1 MTSPALSAI
10 MFHVHMALPRRGL
23 PNARMLEYSYGMLLK
38 QVRRKYMIEDFLYL
52 SELYDIYGALL
63 TEKQQSCLKLH
74 LFEDFSLAEAGDALG
89 ITRQAVHDNIHRSN
103 QAMAAYEE
111 KLGLAARARN
121 ERKVLKE
128 VYDAI
133 QGLRMP
139 GNAKDVD
146 MALGKLR
153 PLLGREQEE
162 YP

>member
-1 MTSPALSAI
+1 
-10 MFHVHMALPRRGL
+10 
-23 PNARMLEYSYGMLLK
+23 
-38 QVRRKYMIEDFLYL
+38 MIEDFLYL

-63 TEKQQSCLKLH
+63 TGKQQSCLKLY

-89 ITRQAVHDNIHRSN
+89 ITRQAVHDNIHRSK
-103 QAMAAYEE
+103 QAMESYEE
-111 KLGLAARARN
+111 KLGLAARAKN

-133 QGLRMP
+133 LELKRP
-139 GNAKDVD
+139 GNARDVD
-146 MALGKLR
+146 MVLGKLL